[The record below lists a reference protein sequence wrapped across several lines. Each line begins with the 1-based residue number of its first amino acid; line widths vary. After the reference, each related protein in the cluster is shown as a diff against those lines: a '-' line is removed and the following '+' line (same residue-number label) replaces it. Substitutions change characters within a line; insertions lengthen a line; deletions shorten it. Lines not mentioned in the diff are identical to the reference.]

1 MVPGWEL
8 FGELQNGMEIVSL
21 LLPWPSEE
29 IIVPWPDN
37 SGGRIESYV
46 SQSEDSTI
54 AVPPMASVPPSAI
67 LFLVCL
73 FQDFLGFS
81 LASWPPAKSA
91 VVWEYVPSY
100 AIFPS
105 KNLWC
110 NKLSR
115 VSVYDL
121 DGFSFQLAFLASCS
135 LVMVPTLPIHH
146 RSSFIYSFPFIV
158 SLGRNVRG
166 ASLGARCLLL
176 LSVYRQ
182 NKEES
187 LSTLTEVWR
196 IGKM

>member
-1 MVPGWEL
+1 
-8 FGELQNGMEIVSL
+8 MEIVSL
-21 LLPWPSEE
+21 LKPWPSEE

-46 SQSEDSTI
+46 SQRTVPL
-54 AVPPMASVPPSAI
+54 AVPPMAFVPPSAI

-73 FQDFLGFS
+73 FQDSLGFS

-91 VVWEYVPSY
+91 VVWDYVPSY
-100 AIFPS
+100 ATFPS

-110 NKLSR
+110 NNLSR

-146 RSSFIYSFPFIV
+146 RSSFNYSFPFLV
-158 SLGRNVRG
+158 TPGRNARG

-182 NKEES
+182 KEES
-187 LSTLTEVWR
+187 LSTLTELWR
-196 IGKM
+196 IGKR